1 MPPTAQKPPP
11 SAAPAAPAKNMRKY
25 RVCAGGCFIN
35 GNQRLSAGAIF
46 DGDPISVGILD
57 ALKNGYIE
65 QATGPAKAQ
74 ESLIERVPGRDTR
87 PALRNTKNPDGTQ
100 ETVMTAHAGG
110 ITQSISKPAQPPA
123 SIVQPR
129 SKWDVDPATLEGKT
143 IEQLNVMV
151 AERDPSIQ
159 AFPTAPE
166 AAAFLCQ
173 DFNRPD
179 APAVPPAE

>member
-1 MPPTAQKPPP
+1 MPPTAQKLPP
-11 SAAPAAPAKNMRKY
+11 PAAPAKLMRKY
-25 RVCAGGCFIN
+25 RVSPGGCFIN
-35 GNQRLSAGAIF
+35 GNQRLSAGSVF
-46 DGDPISVGILD
+46 DGDSLSVGILD

-65 QATGPAKAQ
+65 QATGPAKPPQAAV
-74 ESLIERVPGRDTR
+74 EKVPGRDTR
-87 PALRNTKNPDGTQ
+87 PGLPNRKNADGTQ

-110 ITQSISKPAQPPA
+110 ISQQISKPAQAPA

-129 SKWDVDPATLEGKT
+129 SPWMLDPATLEGKT

-166 AAAFLCQ
+166 AVAFLSQ
-173 DFNRPD
+173 DFDRPD
-179 APAVPPAE
+179 APATVPPTE